1 METEVYYHYEFWEL
15 RYIRIW
21 NKIFLSKGT
30 VLDIINEFDFKLRF
44 EGWDI
49 EDEYTDHCKD
59 CKMNSQYY
67 WHIELWKIW
76 AKVFFLSLTK

>member
-44 EGWDI
+44 EG
-49 EDEYTDHCKD
+49 HCTLIIK
-59 CKMNSQYY
+59 
-67 WHIELWKIW
+67 LWTKI
-76 AKVFFLSLTK
+76 